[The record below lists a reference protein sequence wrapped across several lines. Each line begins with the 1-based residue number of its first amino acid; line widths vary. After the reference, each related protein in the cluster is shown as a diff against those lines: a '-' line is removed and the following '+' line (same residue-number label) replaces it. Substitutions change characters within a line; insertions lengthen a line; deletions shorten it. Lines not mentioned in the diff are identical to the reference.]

1 MLVFL
6 DLDTSL
12 VTMPKYF
19 DKCEELHREYLHGKE
34 KRLFCAS
41 SSNSDAT
48 NKIFHDFTKSG
59 YSIYQIPQTMNTT
72 NKRSNLDPLS
82 MEVTLLNILFLAMC
96 DFVIV
101 TYSSNVGRLIWE
113 LKTAKFPYQTAREVI
128 SMDLQLYYAWYDYTA
143 TRDYYLTKRTNGKE
157 LQTQEGTKIFAYKKG
172 TLFLHHRPATLTL
185 MNGSKVNVKYVRRR
199 HFYPGDGTPKIDG
212 YVFAND
218 VVVWPGKPKYD
229 VDIS

>member
-12 VTMPKYF
+12 VTTPKYF
-19 DKCEELHREYLHGKE
+19 NKSEELYREYLHGKE
-34 KRLFCAS
+34 KRLFYA
-41 SSNSDAT
+41 SNSDAP
-48 NKIFHDFTKSG
+48 NKILHDFTKSG
-59 YSIYQIPQTMNTT
+59 YTIYQIPQTMNTT

-82 MEVTLLNILFLAMC
+82 MQVMLLNILFLAIC

-113 LKTAKFPYQTAREVI
+113 LKTAKFPYQTTREVI
-128 SMDLQLYYAWYDYTA
+128 SLDLQLYYAWYDYIA
-143 TRDYYLTKRTNGKE
+143 TRDYYLTKHANGKE
-157 LQTQEGTKIFAYKKG
+157 FQTQEGNKIFAYKKG
-172 TLFLHHRPATLTL
+172 TLFLHHRSTTLTL
-185 MNGSKVNVKYVRRR
+185 MNGSKVNVRYVRRR
-199 HFYPGDGTPKIDG
+199 HFYPGDGTPKTDG